1 MHTLDLSYCNNITDV
16 SMLGNLHTLDLT
28 GCDNITDVSMLDK
41 VHTLIGHVAKK

>member
-1 MHTLDLSYCNNITDV
+1 
-16 SMLGNLHTLDLT
+16 MLGNLHTLDLT